1 MRAIFICQFCGAKG
15 DSRCSRNAPFPHC
28 SWYQDDKGL
37 IHGCLYCRSCGAIYD
52 TIGSLIAPIKLLLG
66 RMPSK
71 IVARYDFDTIK
82 RLTEDEASEIPSL
95 RTMNPYILEIM
106 EEDGRT
112 E

>member
-1 MRAIFICQFCGAKG
+1 
-15 DSRCSRNAPFPHC
+15 
-28 SWYQDDKGL
+28 
-37 IHGCLYCRSCGAIYD
+37 
-52 TIGSLIAPIKLLLG
+52 
-66 RMPSK
+66 MPSK